1 MKKAEKSRLLKAEE
15 RDTILAALRY
25 YQRCFTGPDSR
36 KVFQALRFMHGIEE
50 IATNSGAHPPL
61 SASAID
67 GLCETINCSV
77 ISIGD

>member
-36 KVFQALRFMHGIEE
+36 KVFQASSL
-50 IATNSGAHPPL
+50 A
-61 SASAID
+61 
-67 GLCETINCSV
+67 ETHKTADV
-77 ISIGD
+77 WH